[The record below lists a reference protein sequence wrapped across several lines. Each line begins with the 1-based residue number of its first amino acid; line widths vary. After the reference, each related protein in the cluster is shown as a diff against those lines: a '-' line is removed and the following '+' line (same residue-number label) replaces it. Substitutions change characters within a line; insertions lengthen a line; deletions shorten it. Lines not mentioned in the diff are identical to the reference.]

1 MEGGAG
7 SPLSLCK
14 LPGLILRPGVLQ
26 PPGPPGST
34 LSSPNP
40 LPRWDLAR
48 NTPAWLFDPE
58 HRYQG
63 QNPGTQGGVVRTAL
77 GAVQPLGRQPRSGA
91 ATQAPSFSGL
101 LTKTPGR

>member
-34 LSSPNP
+34 LSSPRP

-63 QNPGTQGGVVRTAL
+63 QNSGTQGSMVRTAL
-77 GAVQPLGRQPRSGA
+77 RAIESGP